1 MNVNALI
8 ESSRYNVASISR
20 LYDNDE
26 LYVDDTFQRRL
37 VWGDKQK
44 VKLIETILMGYPIP
58 EIHLHAQEMNADTK
72 VARTSIVDG
81 QQRITCL
88 VQYLTNEWALDRKFL
103 DKENRESD
111 YAGKKWS
118 DLSQEQKKTILD
130 YYFNCRIIDS
140 SVPLSE
146 VRKVFLRINETDKS
160 LNPQEFRHAKFDGL
174 FITLAEELANLDF
187 FTAHDVFSKNDMRR
201 MVDVEFTTSLLGYL
215 RSGVVSDTAA
225 NINKLYDLYNEVYA
239 ERDSDRALI
248 TDRLAKIHRIFGRSK
263 AVADFFSKPV
273 HLYTLFTSM
282 DIIGVARPDEWY
294 STSLQKFVIEYEKGA
309 GSTVIE
315 RYRRGSE
322 QRTRSKGSRDLRGDS
337 LVAFIKASHPKS
349 FGALI

>member
-8 ESSRYNVASISR
+8 ESSRYNVANIVR
-20 LYDNDE
+20 LYDNNE

-37 VWGDKQK
+37 VWGEKQK

-58 EIHLHAQEMNADTK
+58 EIHLHAQEMDAEAR
-72 VARTSIVDG
+72 VARSSIVDG

-88 VQYLTNEWALDRKFL
+88 VQYLTNEWHLDRKFL
-103 DKENRESD
+103 DDDNKHTEF
-111 YAGKKWS
+111 AGKTWS
-118 DLSQEQKKTILD
+118 ELTTAYKRVVLD

-174 FITLAEELANLDF
+174 FITLSEELANFDF
-187 FTAHDVFSKNDMRR
+187 FTKHDVFSKNDIRR

-215 RSGVVSDTAA
+215 RSGIVSDTAA
-225 NINKLYDLYNEVYA
+225 NINKLYDLYNEGYE
-239 ERDSDRALI
+239 ERE
-248 TDRLAKIHRIFGRSK
+248 TDRRVITERLEKIDGIFGQNAIIS
-263 AVADFFSKPV
+263 DIFSKPV

-282 DIIGVARPDEWY
+282 DVIGSDRPNDWY
-294 STSLQKFVIEYEKGA
+294 GKMLYQFVLEYKKG
-309 GSTVIE
+309 SESKLLE
-315 RYRRGSE
+315 RYRRGAE
-322 QRTRSKGSRDLRGDS
+322 QRTRSKGSRDLRGDT
-337 LVAFIKASHPKS
+337 LIAFIKSLEPGS
-349 FGALI
+349 FGALV